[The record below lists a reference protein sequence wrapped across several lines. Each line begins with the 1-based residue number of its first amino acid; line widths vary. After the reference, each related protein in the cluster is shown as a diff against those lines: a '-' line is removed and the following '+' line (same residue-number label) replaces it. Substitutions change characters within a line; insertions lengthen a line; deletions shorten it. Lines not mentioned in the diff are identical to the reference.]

1 MRTDTEL
8 AAALAE
14 GDSAALADIYDRY
27 ADHLHNFC
35 YGVCRNPEHAAD
47 ATQQTFLLAFERIGQ
62 LRDPSR
68 LKSWLFAIARN
79 EVMKGFRDTSRTRP
93 VDDDAVLETA
103 TSSDSV
109 EQDFETS
116 ELQNLVWEAA
126 AGLDERDRLLLE
138 LNVRSGL
145 EGAELAAAIGVD
157 ADHGYVLAKRMR
169 ERVEKSLGALVVA
182 RQARTMCSDL
192 ERLLSDWDGTFS
204 IPIRKR
210 VSRHLT
216 QCDECEERRRK
227 LVSPIA
233 LYGAAPVL
241 AAPLG
246 LKDTILDA
254 VGSFVQTAEASEYK
268 WDKDGFPEPI
278 ESNWTEDEEEVD
290 NLSQEHLPS
299 SRKRLRRFGFY
310 AFLIGGVVTLSVVL
324 TAGGGEGPILTPEKL
339 NETALVV
346 IPTQENSEETA
357 ISPDIETTTTTTAA
371 LVETTTTTTAA
382 PVETTTTTTAAPV
395 ETTTTTTAAPVETT
409 TTTSQAPD
417 PGDAPDAPTLVALA
431 LWDGLIGIDWR
442 EPTYGGTAPITDF
455 VIEFRAGST
464 GRWVTANDGISIET
478 FGLVSDLTNGTE
490 YFFRVAA
497 VNSVGTGEWSNVL
510 SDTPYD
516 FDPYNFDANGDQGT
530 RWLYWNKPTFPDTP
544 GNTLYQLGVL
554 VNGTGDVQITNKST
568 STTGWNTFSETLT
581 VNKDYHES
589 GMINCNDS
597 YDFYVRVIN
606 TNFFGTTVVT
616 DWVTGTQ
623 WMNYSYSNTP
633 NC

>member
-204 IPIRKR
+204 IPVRKR

-310 AFLIGGVVTLSVVL
+310 AFLVGGAGTLSVVL
-324 TAGGGEGPILTPEKL
+324 TAGGDEQPILTPEKL

-346 IPTQENSEETA
+346 TPTQENSEETA
-357 ISPDIETTTTTTAA
+357 VSPDIENLAIPLFFEIVIFSA
-371 LVETTTTTTAA
+371 SDSYEVLPAI
-382 PVETTTTTTAAPV
+382 
-395 ETTTTTTAAPVETT
+395 
-409 TTTSQAPD
+409 S
-417 PGDAPDAPTLVALA
+417 VA
-431 LWDGLIGIDWR
+431 I
-442 EPTYGGTAPITDF
+442 
-455 VIEFRAGST
+455 
-464 GRWVTANDGISIET
+464 
-478 FGLVSDLTNGTE
+478 
-490 YFFRVAA
+490 A
-497 VNSVGTGEWSNVL
+497 VNE
-510 SDTPYD
+510 
-516 FDPYNFDANGDQGT
+516 
-530 RWLYWNKPTFPDTP
+530 
-544 GNTLYQLGVL
+544 
-554 VNGTGDVQITNKST
+554 
-568 STTGWNTFSETLT
+568 
-581 VNKDYHES
+581 
-589 GMINCNDS
+589 
-597 YDFYVRVIN
+597 
-606 TNFFGTTVVT
+606 
-616 DWVTGTQ
+616 
-623 WMNYSYSNTP
+623 
-633 NC
+633 

>member
-8 AAALAE
+8 ASALAG
-14 GDSAALADIYDRY
+14 GDSTALADIYDRY

-35 YGVCRNPEHAAD
+35 YGVCRNPEYAAD

-93 VDDDAVLETA
+93 VDDDAILETS

-109 EQDFETS
+109 ENEFEVS

-145 EGAELAAAIGVD
+145 DGAELAAAVGVS
-157 ADHGYVLAKRMR
+157 ADHGYVLVKRMR

-227 LVSPIA
+227 LVSPVA

-246 LKDTILDA
+246 LKDAILDA
-254 VGSFVQTAEASEYK
+254 AGSVVQTAEASEYT
-268 WDKDGFPEPI
+268 WDEDGFPDPVQT
-278 ESNWTEDEEEVD
+278 NWFNEDYETEEISEKR
-290 NLSQEHLPS
+290 LPS

-310 AFLIGGVVTLSVVL
+310 MFIIGGAVAISAVLS
-324 TAGGGEGPILTPEKL
+324 TGGEGPVLVSEKL
-339 NETALVV
+339 DESQSALAF
-346 IPTQENSEETA
+346 QEENSNNLVT
-357 ISPDIETTTTTTAA
+357 SPDIENFSTTTEVPVTTTTEVPVTTTTEVPATTTTEVPATTTTEVPATITTTTTT
-371 LVETTTTTTAA
+371 TTTTLPPVPVPQLLSVDPGSIDIFIMWAA
-382 PVETTTTTTAAPV
+382 PSPH
-395 ETTTTTTAAPVETT
+395 P
-409 TTTSQAPD
+409 
-417 PGDAPDAPTLVALA
+417 PGSYEV
-431 LWDGLIGIDWR
+431 GL
-442 EPTYGGTAPITDF
+442 
-455 VIEFRAGST
+455 
-464 GRWVTANDGISIET
+464 
-478 FGLVSDLTNGTE
+478 
-490 YFFRVAA
+490 RVAGGDWTVTSPDCGSCEERRAHVFDDLSCNIEYA
-497 VNSVGTGEWSNVL
+497 VAIRFSDDLGRKSEW
-510 SDTPYD
+510 
-516 FDPYNFDANGDQGT
+516 DQKEE
-530 RWLYWNKPTFPDTP
+530 LF
-544 GNTLYQLGVL
+544 V
-554 VNGTGDVQITNKST
+554 
-568 STTGWNTFSETLT
+568 
-581 VNKDYHES
+581 
-589 GMINCNDS
+589 C
-597 YDFYVRVIN
+597 
-606 TNFFGTTVVT
+606 
-616 DWVTGTQ
+616 
-623 WMNYSYSNTP
+623 
-633 NC
+633 

>member
-1 MRTDTEL
+1 MRSDTEL
-8 AAALAE
+8 ASALAG
-14 GDSAALADIYDRY
+14 GDSTALAGIYDRY

-93 VDDDAVLETA
+93 VDDDAVLETS

-109 EQDFETS
+109 ENEFEVS

-145 EGAELAAAIGVD
+145 DGAELAAAVGVN
-157 ADHGYVLAKRMR
+157 ADHGYVLVKRMR

-227 LVSPIA
+227 LVSPVA

-254 VGSFVQTAEASEYK
+254 AGSLVQTAEASEYI
-268 WDKDGFPEPI
+268 WDEDGFPEPV
-278 ESNWTEDEEEVD
+278 ETNWFNEDYLTEENFDKGQLSSN
-290 NLSQEHLPS
+290 
-299 SRKRLRRFGFY
+299 KRLRRFGFY
-310 AFLIGGVVTLSVVL
+310 VFLVGGIVTLSAVL
-324 TAGGGEGPILTPEKL
+324 STGGEGPVLVSEKFDDTQTVL
-339 NETALVV
+339 AL
-346 IPTQENSEETA
+346 QEENSVTTSSVLASEDVKTTTTQV
-357 ISPDIETTTTTTAA
+357 PVTTTTQTPNGTTTTTT
-371 LVETTTTTTAA
+371 LP
-382 PVETTTTTTAAPV
+382 PVPV
-395 ETTTTTTAAPVETT
+395 PLLLEA
-409 TTTSQAPD
+409 D
-417 PGDAPDAPTLVALA
+417 PT
-431 LWDGLIGIDWR
+431 
-442 EPTYGGTAPITDF
+442 
-455 VIEFRAGST
+455 
-464 GRWVTANDGISIET
+464 
-478 FGLVSDLTNGTE
+478 
-490 YFFRVAA
+490 
-497 VNSVGTGEWSNVL
+497 
-510 SDTPYD
+510 
-516 FDPYNFDANGDQGT
+516 
-530 RWLYWNKPTFPDTP
+530 
-544 GNTLYQLGVL
+544 
-554 VNGTGDVQITNKST
+554 ST
-568 STTGWNTFSETLT
+568 SIWIQWDPPSPHPPGSYEVGLRIASDDWIITSPDCGNCEERRAHVFDDLSCNVEYAVAVRFS
-581 VNKDYHES
+581 DDS
-589 GMINCNDS
+589 GRKSEWDQKEELFIC
-597 YDFYVRVIN
+597 
-606 TNFFGTTVVT
+606 
-616 DWVTGTQ
+616 
-623 WMNYSYSNTP
+623 
-633 NC
+633 

>member
-35 YGVCRNPEHAAD
+35 YGVCRNPEQAAD

-145 EGAELAAAIGVD
+145 DGAELAAAIGVD

-192 ERLLSDWDGTFS
+192 ERLLSDWDGNFS

-227 LVSPIA
+227 LLSPIA

-268 WDKDGFPEPI
+268 WDKDGFPEPL
-278 ESNWTEDEEEVD
+278 ESHWLDEEEVD
-290 NLSQEHLPS
+290 NLNKEHLPS

-310 AFLIGGVVTLSVVL
+310 AFLVGGVVTLSVVL

-339 NETALVV
+339 NETESSA
-346 IPTQENSEETA
+346 ISIQEDSEETSA
-357 ISPDIETTTTTTAA
+357 SLDTATATPTTVAP
-371 LVETTTTTTAA
+371 VETTTTTVAPVETTTTTVAPVETTTTTVA
-382 PVETTTTTTAAPV
+382 PVETTTTTT
-395 ETTTTTTAAPVETT
+395 
-409 TTTSQAPD
+409 QAPD
-417 PGDAPDAPTLVALA
+417 SGDAPDAPTLVALA

-455 VIEFRAGST
+455 VIQFRSGNA
-464 GRWVTANDGISIET
+464 GRWITANDGISTET

-497 VNSVGTGEWSNVL
+497 VNSVGTGAWSNVL

-516 FDPYNFDANGDQGT
+516 FDPYNFDANGNQGT
-530 RWLYWNKPTFPDTP
+530 RWLYWNKPNSPDTP

-554 VNGTGDVQITNKST
+554 VNGTGNVQTTNKST
-568 STTGWNTFSETLT
+568 STAGWNTFSESLM
-581 VNKDYHES
+581 VNKDSHES

-597 YDFYVRVIN
+597 YDFYIRVIN
-606 TNFFGTTVVT
+606 TDFFGTTVVT
-616 DWVTGTQ
+616 DWVTSNE
-623 WMNYSYSNTP
+623 WMNYSYSNTLS
-633 NC
+633 C

>member
-8 AAALAE
+8 ASALAE
-14 GDSAALADIYDRY
+14 GDSTALADIYDRY

-35 YGVCRNPEHAAD
+35 YGVCRNPEYAAD

-93 VDDDAVLETA
+93 VDDDAILETS

-109 EQDFETS
+109 ENEFEVS

-145 EGAELAAAIGVD
+145 DGAELAAAVGVS
-157 ADHGYVLAKRMR
+157 ADHGYVLVKRMR

-227 LVSPIA
+227 LVSPVA

-246 LKDTILDA
+246 LKDAILDA
-254 VGSFVQTAEASEYK
+254 AGSVVQTAEASEYT
-268 WDKDGFPEPI
+268 WDEDGFPDPVQT
-278 ESNWTEDEEEVD
+278 NWFNEDYETEEISEKR
-290 NLSQEHLPS
+290 LPS

-310 AFLIGGVVTLSVVL
+310 MFIIGGAVAISAVLS
-324 TAGGGEGPILTPEKL
+324 TGGEGPVLVSEKL
-339 NETALVV
+339 DAVSYTHLTL
-346 IPTQENSEETA
+346 PT
-357 ISPDIETTTTTTAA
+357 I
-371 LVETTTTTTAA
+371 LHV
-382 PVETTTTTTAAPV
+382 
-395 ETTTTTTAAPVETT
+395 
-409 TTTSQAPD
+409 
-417 PGDAPDAPTLVALA
+417 
-431 LWDGLIGIDWR
+431 
-442 EPTYGGTAPITDF
+442 
-455 VIEFRAGST
+455 
-464 GRWVTANDGISIET
+464 
-478 FGLVSDLTNGTE
+478 
-490 YFFRVAA
+490 
-497 VNSVGTGEWSNVL
+497 
-510 SDTPYD
+510 
-516 FDPYNFDANGDQGT
+516 
-530 RWLYWNKPTFPDTP
+530 
-544 GNTLYQLGVL
+544 
-554 VNGTGDVQITNKST
+554 
-568 STTGWNTFSETLT
+568 
-581 VNKDYHES
+581 
-589 GMINCNDS
+589 
-597 YDFYVRVIN
+597 
-606 TNFFGTTVVT
+606 
-616 DWVTGTQ
+616 
-623 WMNYSYSNTP
+623 
-633 NC
+633 